1 MKLGIIGVGAVGAAT
16 AMAVVLRA
24 RVRELVLIDKDR
36 SRARAVAT
44 DMHYGVPLSPL
55 VTIKDG
61 DYDDLEGAGLVVIAA
76 GINEKAGGAT
86 DRSDPAG
93 RLRLLDA
100 NVRVFET
107 IAPRL
112 VKVAPDAVIL
122 IVTDPPEALIDVTCN
137 LVGHDR
143 VIGTSTYL
151 DSLRFR
157 VHLAERFAVSP
168 SCVEAYVVGEHGTSS
183 VFLWSSARI
192 GGMRVVDALAKR
204 GSGFDAFR
212 REVEQD
218 VRYANITIIEGI
230 GASQYGVGMVAARVA
245 EVVLRDERAV
255 FPVGAHNARYGVALS
270 LPSVVGR
277 QGVVEAFVPE
287 MSDDET
293 RALKRSAETLRW
305 RRRTSERPRSRARM
319 ASRHWIGGATQTRK
333 SGCDPCRDRE
343 IRRWRERCPAA
354 EAALRASIGF
364 RRHPNTCVQPGHA
377 WRRIAPSAPFCR
389 RLPRPRSR

>member
-1 MKLGIIGVGAVGAAT
+1 MKLGVIGVGAVGAAT

-36 SRARAVAT
+36 ARARAVAT

-61 DYDDLEGAGLVVIAA
+61 DYDDLEGAGLVIIAA

-122 IVTDPPEALIDVTCN
+122 IVTDPPEPLIDVTCH

-168 SCVEAYVVGEHGTSS
+168 SCVEAYVVGEHGISS

-204 GSGFDAFR
+204 GNGFDAFR

-277 QGVVEAFVPE
+277 QGVVEAFLPE
-287 MSDDET
+287 MSVDET
-293 RALKRSAETLRW
+293 RALERSVETLR
-305 RRRTSERPRSRARM
+305 
-319 ASRHWIGGATQTRK
+319 GAVGKYLHK
-333 SGCDPCRDRE
+333 S
-343 IRRWRERCPAA
+343 
-354 EAALRASIGF
+354 
-364 RRHPNTCVQPGHA
+364 
-377 WRRIAPSAPFCR
+377 
-389 RLPRPRSR
+389 